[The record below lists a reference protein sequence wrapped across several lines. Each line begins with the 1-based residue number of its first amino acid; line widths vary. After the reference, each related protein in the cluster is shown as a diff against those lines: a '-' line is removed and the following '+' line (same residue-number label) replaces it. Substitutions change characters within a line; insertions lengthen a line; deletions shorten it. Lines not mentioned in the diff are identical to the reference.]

1 MSSDNKIGKFRQGQI
16 GVGSQGVC
24 IQISEEITHRVVLQ
38 KKRENITKSMHG
50 SDASRKVYFGKSSRG
65 FMAKITNAWNVN
77 CQRSDKFTRRN
88 PRQDSERNS
97 THGEERVTK

>member
-38 KKRENITKSMHG
+38 KK
-50 SDASRKVYFGKSSRG
+50 GKISQKACMVVMRVEKCIL
-65 FMAKITNAWNVN
+65 A
-77 CQRSDKFTRRN
+77 N
-88 PRQDSERNS
+88 PVEDSWPR
-97 THGEERVTK
+97 